1 MFMVHI
7 NTHLRVLPVF
17 GRALKDVIEKAV
29 WDLHFNTADGLFDQY
44 RDRLAPMLNPRSRP
58 AGGLI
63 VPASSLI
70 VSARPAI
77 WTPGSP
83 RRPRR

>member
-1 MFMVHI
+1 
-7 NTHLRVLPVF
+7 
-17 GRALKDVIEKAV
+17 VIEKAV